1 MNFPTEYQLLF
12 ESIFALPQPSPL
24 IWLVDME
31 KNGLTG
37 MIAEG
42 GGVPSTAYPILR
54 RSLDVNPWSP

>member
-42 GGVPSTAYPILR
+42 GGGGFQVQHILFCAD
-54 RSLDVNPWSP
+54 L